1 MRVTRQYLIE
11 LCDNF
16 LEDKIDKLVI
26 IDFAWKA
33 ISEDDFEWDGD
44 EIISETIFDWNN
56 EEMNFEINKTS
67 IQQWKNRLVTGQDE
81 LMSYNS
87 WDSHI
92 DKQKEICTTNNSTWI
107 PINKKLNIGISANL
121 DKDPINGLRHPSEKG
136 TTGWFIWTG
145 EYSEANNFF
154 QPICAEH
161 LLQQRPDIIKYL
173 GLDIGFR
180 FLADRNGYEDIW
192 FDEKLKNI

>member
-16 LEDKIDKLVI
+16 LDNKIDKLAI
-26 IDFAWKA
+26 QEFAWKA
-33 ISEDDFEWDGD
+33 ISEDDFEWDD
-44 EIISETIFDWNN
+44 DDLISETIFDWDN
-56 EEMNFEINKTS
+56 EEINFEINTTN
-67 IQQWKNRLVTGQDE
+67 ILLWKNRLLTGQDE
-81 LMSYNS
+81 LLNYNY
-87 WDSHI
+87 WNSHI
-92 DKQKEICTTNNSTWI
+92 DKQKVICTTQNSTWK
-107 PINKKLNIGISANL
+107 PINKNLNVGVSANL
-121 DKDPINGLRHPSEKG
+121 DKDPINGLRYPSQKG
-136 TTGWFIWTG
+136 TTGWFIWSG
-145 EYSEANNFF
+145 EYSEADDFF

-161 LLQQRPDIIKYL
+161 LLQKRPDIIKYL

>member
-1 MRVTRQYLIE
+1 MRVTRQHLIE

-16 LEDKIDKLVI
+16 LDDKIDKLVI
-26 IDFAWKA
+26 QDFAWKA

-44 EIISETIFDWNN
+44 EIISETIFDWDN
-56 EEMNFEINKTS
+56 EEINFEINKTN
-67 IQQWKNRLVTGQDE
+67 IRLWKNRLLTGQDE

-87 WDSHI
+87 WNSHI
-92 DKQKEICTTNNSTWI
+92 DKQKEICTTHNSTWK
-107 PINKKLNIGISANL
+107 PINKNLNVGSSANL

-145 EYSEANNFF
+145 EYSEADDFF

-161 LLQQRPDIIKYL
+161 LLQKRQDIIKYL